1 MIFSKTIRLIK
12 TIQEKNFRQEV
23 LLPDDVSF
31 LLSCIENPHSDSVY
45 TAALIALT
53 ESDNNVL
60 DTLMKRFLF
69 LQDQAQM
76 LAIPML
82 ATTDY
87 VVCYTFLLELL
98 KESDNLDKVAMIA
111 MVLSS
116 THYLVVPIMVN
127 ELISDD
133 AVYCDRLGS
142 VFKLIGFKKVAKYL
156 ILHPQIPFESFFRN
170 LFGNEKIDF
179 IKQKK

>member
-1 MIFSKTIRLIK
+1 
-12 TIQEKNFRQEV
+12 
-23 LLPDDVSF
+23 
-31 LLSCIENPHSDSVY
+31 
-45 TAALIALT
+45 
-53 ESDNNVL
+53 
-60 DTLMKRFLF
+60 
-69 LQDQAQM
+69 M
-76 LAIPML
+76 LR
-82 ATTDY
+82 
-87 VVCYTFLLELL
+87 LL
-98 KESDNLDKVAMIA
+98 KESDNLDQVAMIA